1 MSNRDPGRLLGRQSE
16 LALLDRLLADAIAG
30 RSRVLVLRGPAG
42 IGKSALLDYLAA
54 DASRA
59 SSASGRH
66 TIRAS
71 GVESE
76 IELAYGGLHQLCALP
91 LDGLERLPAP
101 QRDALGTAFGLTAG
115 EVPDRFM
122 VGLAVLN
129 LLADLAED
137 KPLVCLIDDAQW
149 LDRVSAQALAFVA
162 RRLLAERIAM
172 IIAIREPSD
181 ETEFAGL
188 PELEVGGLG
197 ALDAGSL
204 LDSVIKGPVDR
215 RVRDRII
222 AETGGNPLA
231 LLELPRAWTTAE
243 LADGFARSDAIPVA
257 GRLER
262 AFDRQLEALPI
273 DTRRLLLTAAAEPLG
288 DAALLWRAAAF
299 LDLDPG
305 AAVPAEEAGL
315 IEFGARVRFRHP
327 LVRAAA
333 YRSASVAERREVH
346 RALADATD
354 LETDPDRH
362 AWHRAQTTVSPDEEI
377 AGELERSA
385 GRARGRGGLAAASA
399 LLERAATLTPD
410 PTRRAQRAL
419 AAAWAK
425 RDAGALDAALALV
438 AIAEAGPPDALRTAQ
453 AEHLRGQIAFDQRRG
468 PDAVRLL
475 LDSARHLEPLD
486 TSLARQT
493 YLDALAAAIWA
504 SGPNAPD
511 VVALAAAAARAAPP
525 ARKPPRTIDIVLD
538 ALATRLTDGYVAA
551 APLLTRSLDV
561 VPGVDAGADHVN
573 GLLGPDGSGVF
584 AIIATEVWDFG
595 AGRALAE
602 GHVKLAREAGALVQ
616 LQFALNLLASNVM
629 LAGDLTAAAGLIEDA
644 RVVGEA
650 IGNPP
655 ITYAEMLLASLRG
668 QERVA
673 SALIA
678 RANDDGW
685 SSGEGRIA
693 AFADYASAVLHNG
706 LGRHD
711 VARDAARR
719 VFERDA
725 IGGYQVMGIAEL
737 AEAASRTGDWELV
750 RSVHGRLSERTQ
762 VTPTDWALGVQARV
776 EALLEQDGVADER
789 YRASIDHLEG
799 AGVRVEVARGHLL
812 YGEALRRA
820 GRRVDAR
827 DRLRTA
833 YDLLSTMAI
842 TAFAERARR
851 ELLATGEKVRKRTV
865 DTADDLTPQEV
876 QIVRLVRAGLSNA
889 EIGTRLFLSPRTVEW
904 HLRKVFTKL
913 GVTSRRQLRDAVLEG
928 APA

>member
-1 MSNRDPGRLLGRQSE
+1 MSNRDPARLLGRHSE
-16 LALLDRLLADAIAG
+16 LALLDRLIADASAG
-30 RSRVLVLRGPAG
+30 RSQVLVLRGAAG
-42 IGKSALLDYLAA
+42 IGKSALLDHLAT
-54 DASRA
+54 DASGA
-59 SSASGRH
+59 TGRH
-66 TIRAS
+66 TTRAS

-76 IELAYGGLHQLCALP
+76 IELAYGGLHQLCAP
-91 LDGLERLPAP
+91 FLDRLERLPTP
-101 QRDALGTAFGLTAG
+101 QRDALGAAFGLNAG
-115 EVPDRFM
+115 DVPDRLM

-137 KPLVCLIDDAQW
+137 RPLVCLIDDAHW

-172 IIAIREPSD
+172 IVAIREPND

-188 PELEVGGLG
+188 PELEVRGLG
-197 ALDAGSL
+197 AMDAGAL

-215 RVRDRII
+215 RVRDRIV

-231 LLELPRAWTTAE
+231 LLELPRAWTAAE
-243 LADGFARSDAIPVA
+243 LADGFARPDTLPVA
-257 GRLER
+257 GRLEQ
-262 AFDRQLEALPI
+262 AFDRQLAALPI

-288 DAALLWRAAAF
+288 DATLLWRAAAL
-299 LDLDPG
+299 LDLDPS
-305 AAVPAEEAGL
+305 AAMPAEEAGL
-315 IEFGARVRFRHP
+315 IDFGARIRFRHP

-333 YRSASVAERREVH
+333 YRSASVAERRQVH
-346 RALADATD
+346 QALADATD
-354 LETDPDRH
+354 VGTDPDRR
-362 AWHRAQTTVSPDEEI
+362 AWHRAQTTMSPDEEI
-377 AGELERSA
+377 AGELDRSA
-385 GRARGRGGLAAASA
+385 GRARARGGLVAASA

-410 PTRRAQRAL
+410 PARRAQRAL

-425 RDAGALDAALALV
+425 HEAGALDVALALV
-438 AIAEAGPPDALRTAQ
+438 AIAEAGPPDALRTAE
-453 AEHLRGQIAFDQRRG
+453 AERLRGQIAFDQRRG
-468 PDAVRLL
+468 PDAVHLL
-475 LDSARHLEPLD
+475 LDSAKQLQPLD
-486 TSLARQT
+486 TNLARET

-504 SGPNAPD
+504 SGPDAPD
-511 VVALAAAAARAAPP
+511 VVALAAAAARGAPP
-525 ARKPPRTIDIVLD
+525 ALKPPRAIDVVLD
-538 ALATRLTDGYVAA
+538 ALATRLTDGYAAA
-551 APLLTRSLDV
+551 APLLTRSMELV
-561 VPGVDAGADHVN
+561 QPSGSGAGDVN
-573 GLLGPDGSGVF
+573 GLLGLGGSHIW

-602 GHVKLAREAGALVQ
+602 RHVRLAREAGALVQ
-616 LQFALNLLASNVM
+616 LQFALNLLASNLM
-629 LAGDLTAAAGLIEDA
+629 LAGDLTAAAGLIEEG

-668 QERVA
+668 QEQVA

-678 RANDDGW
+678 RANDVGW

-737 AEAASRTGDWELV
+737 AEAASRTGDRALV

-762 VTPTDWALGVQARV
+762 VTPTDWALGIEARV
-776 EALLEQDGVADER
+776 GALLDQDSVADER
-789 YRASIDHLEG
+789 YRASIEHLEK

-827 DRLRTA
+827 DQLRTA
-833 YDLLSTMAI
+833 HDLLSTMAV

-851 ELLATGEKVRKRTV
+851 ELQATGEKVRKRSV

-876 QIVRLVRAGLSNA
+876 QIVRLVRTGLSNA

-913 GVTSRRQLRDAVLEG
+913 GVASRRELRDAVLERV
-928 APA
+928 PA